1 MNNKESK
8 EQRSHLT
15 WPPQTKEIE
24 QAFSEIYSSG
34 EWWQYT
40 GERVKKLEAEFAK
53 YHDCE
58 FGVSTCNGS
67 VAVDIVLKS
76 LNIKPGNEVILPAYD
91 FYSLPKS
98 VLNVGATPIFA
109 DVCFDNFTIDKD
121 EVKKKISSKTKA
133 IIAVHISGSVAELDA
148 LKYMAKEKKIYLIE
162 DCAQAHGA
170 IYDGKKVGSWGDLGI
185 FSFGGVKL
193 MTSGQGGMITTSDED
208 LYNKCYAITNRGHLP
223 DWTINPYGII
233 GENFQLSELQ
243 AAILLPQLALLDTYN
258 QKREEAVRFLDQQL
272 SEIDGIRTFTQFPKT
287 QRRAFMRY
295 SFCYKQEHFTHMAK
309 SKFIEMLRTEG
320 VPALGGYTTMM
331 TEPRLQRMFANHRD
345 DFPNSKLSEEEIV
358 AIHHPFL
365 LEEQHVLSSLVQK
378 IKSFLSKTI

>member
-8 EQRSHLT
+8 EQKPNLK
-15 WPPQTKEIE
+15 WPPQIEEIE

-34 EWWQYT
+34 EWWQYV
-40 GERVKKLEAEFAK
+40 GERVKKLESGFAK
-53 YHDCE
+53 YHDCK

-67 VAVDIVLKS
+67 IAVDIALKA
-76 LNIKPGNEVILPAYD
+76 LNIKSGDEVVLPAYD
-91 FYSLPKS
+91 FFSLPKS
-98 VLNVGATPIFA
+98 VLNVGATPVFV
-109 DVCFDNFTIDKD
+109 DVRPDNLTLDKD
-121 EVKKKISSKTKA
+121 EVKKKITSKTKA

-148 LKYMAKEKKIYLIE
+148 LKDIAKEKKIYLIE

-208 LYNKCYAITNRGHLP
+208 LYNRCYAITNRGHLP
-223 DWTINPYGII
+223 NWTINPYGII

-243 AAILLPQLALLDTYN
+243 AAVLLPQLALLDIYN

-272 SEIDGIRTFTQFPKT
+272 SEIDGIQTFTQFPKT

-295 SFCYKQEHFTHMAK
+295 SFCYKQERSPHMIK
-309 SKFIEMLRTEG
+309 TKFIEMLRSEG
-320 VPALGGYTTMM
+320 VPAMGGYTTMIS
-331 TEPRLQRMFANHRD
+331 EPRFQKMFVSYRG
-345 DFPNSKLSEEEIV
+345 DFPNSKLGEEEIV

-365 LEEQHVLSSLVQK
+365 LEEPHGLTSSVQK
-378 IKSFLSKTI
+378 IKTFLSH

>member
-8 EQRSHLT
+8 EQKSSLK
-15 WPPQTKEIE
+15 WPPQTEEIK

-67 VAVDIVLKS
+67 VAVDIALKA
-76 LNIKPGNEVILPAYD
+76 LNIKSGDEVILPAYD
-91 FYSLPKS
+91 FFSLPKS
-98 VLNVGATPIFA
+98 VLNVGAIPVFA
-109 DVCFDNFTIDKD
+109 DVCPDNFTIDKD
-121 EVKKKISSKTKA
+121 EVKKKISSRTKA
-133 IIAVHISGSVAELDA
+133 IIAVHISGSVAEMDA
-148 LKYMAKEKKIYLIE
+148 LKDIAKKSDICLIE

-170 IYDGKKVGSWGDLGI
+170 IYDGKKVGSWGDLGV

-208 LYNKCYAITNRGHLP
+208 LYKRCYAIVNRGHLP

-243 AAILLPQLALLDTYN
+243 AAVLLPQLALLDTYN
-258 QKREEAVRFLDQQL
+258 QKREESVRFLDQQL
-272 SEIDGIRTFTQFPKT
+272 SQIHGIQIFTQFPKT
-287 QRRAFMRY
+287 DRRAFMRY
-295 SFCYKQEHFTHMAK
+295 SFLYKQERFSHIPKTK
-309 SKFIEMLRTEG
+309 LIEMLRSERI
-320 VPALGGYTTMM
+320 PAMGGYTTVI
-331 TEPRLQRMFANHRD
+331 TEPRLQRMFAGSQD
-345 DFPNSKLSEEEIV
+345 DFPNSKLGEEEIV
-358 AIHHPFL
+358 SIHHSFL
-365 LEEQHVLSSLVQK
+365 LEEHHVLTSLVQK
-378 IKSFLSKTI
+378 IKSCLSH